1 MWARRPPRLWG
12 SVLLIGSLQV
22 RLFLTY
28 LVIIGVTLGLAALS
42 LFLLLGGY
50 RNSISYGSLDDL
62 GPLVH
67 SQANAE
73 IRLAVESRGTVPDQ
87 APPESQDLLLALR
100 SFFNPSDGERSTGQ
114 TSLAL
119 IDRTGRVIPGY
130 SASPAEYSLENAV
143 VTDVN
148 DSSASPADSRKPRHC
163 QIETPG
169 KPPLLCVRMALSQKV
184 LEAFPGTEAAAII
197 VAKPAASLG
206 EVVGDL
212 MPRLLFSGLI
222 GVAAALVL
230 GFLLSQSVAAP
241 LRNIARAARSVA
253 RGNYRQRVP
262 ATGPTE
268 VRELAANFNR
278 MTEEVQRSQQ
288 TLRDFLANISH
299 ELKTPLTSIH
309 GFSEAILDGTIE
321 DHSGIQRSARIIS
334 DESNRVLRLVQ
345 ELLDLSRL
353 ESGQVSMQQEDLNLN
368 ELFEHVSE
376 VFALRSEDSGVALDM
391 NLQGRPHIRG
401 DFDRLEQVMNNLLD
415 NAFRHTPS
423 GGCVRITS
431 RNFQPDAVQVTV
443 SDTGRG
449 IAPDDVPHLFERFYR
464 SGNNGNGAN
473 GQNGNKKGHG
483 LGLAISR
490 EIVRAHGGE
499 IWATSE
505 PGKGTTFVFSLPT
518 AGRVKAKETR
528 RSR

>member
-1 MWARRPPRLWG
+1 M
-12 SVLLIGSLQV
+12 
-22 RLFLTY
+22 
-28 LVIIGVTLGLAALS
+28 TLGLAALS

-50 RNSISYGSLDDL
+50 RNSISYGSLEDL
-62 GPLVH
+62 GPLVD

-73 IRLAVESRGTVPDQ
+73 IRLAVESRSTIPDQ
-87 APPESQDLLLALR
+87 PPPESQDLLLALR
-100 SFFNPSDGERSTGQ
+100 SFFNSSDGERSTGQ

-119 IDRTGRVIPGY
+119 IDRNGRVIPGY
-130 SASPAEYSLENAV
+130 SASPADYSLENAV
-143 VTDVN
+143 VKDV
-148 DSSASPADSRKPRHC
+148 ASPSTSPPGARKAVRC
-163 QIETPG
+163 QIAVPG

-268 VRELAANFNR
+268 VRELAASFNR

-288 TLRDFLANISH
+288 TLRDLLANISH

-309 GFSEAILDGTIE
+309 GFSEALLDGTI
-321 DHSGIQRSARIIS
+321 DDPPGIQRSARVIS
-334 DESNRVLRLVQ
+334 DESTRVLRLVQ

-353 ESGQVSMQQEDLNLN
+353 ESGQVSMQQDDVNLN
-368 ELFEHVSE
+368 ELFEHVTE
-376 VFALRSEDSGVALDM
+376 VFALRSEDSGVALNV

-415 NAFRHTPS
+415 NAFRHTPK
-423 GGCVRITS
+423 GGTVRITS
-431 RNFQPDAVQVTV
+431 RNFQPETVQITV
-443 SDTGRG
+443 SDTGCG
-449 IAPDDVPHLFERFYR
+449 ISPEEVPHLFERFYR
-464 SGNNGNGAN
+464 SGNNPNGA
-473 GQNGNKKGHG
+473 KKGHG

-490 EIVRAHGGE
+490 EIIRAHGGE

-505 PGKGTTFVFSLPT
+505 PGKGTTFVFSLP
-518 AGRVKAKETR
+518 AGGRVTPKEAAKR
-528 RSR
+528 RR

>member
-1 MWARRPPRLWG
+1 MATNWWKRPRTGSGG
-12 SVLLIGSLQV
+12 SVSLIGSLQV

-50 RNSISYGSLDDL
+50 RNSISYGSLEDL
-62 GPLVH
+62 GPLVD

-73 IRLAVESRGTVPDQ
+73 IRAAVERARIPGGPTPGT
-87 APPESQDLLLALR
+87 QDLLLALS
-100 SFFNPSDGERSTGQ
+100 SFFNSRSGERATGE

-119 IDRTGRVIPGY
+119 IDRNGTVIPGF
-130 SASPAEYSLENAV
+130 SAGPASSYIDGASVRLVEAKALATSGDRAPQHCRLEVEGRA
-143 VTDVN
+143 
-148 DSSASPADSRKPRHC
+148 
-163 QIETPG
+163 
-169 KPPLLCVRMALSQKV
+169 PLLCVSMPLSTAV
-184 LEAFPGTEAAAII
+184 IEAFPETQAAAII

-206 EVVGDL
+206 QVVGDL

-268 VRELAANFNR
+268 VRDLAANFNR

-309 GFSEAILDGTIE
+309 GFSEALLDGTI
-321 DHSGIQRSARIIS
+321 DDPSGIQRSARIIN

-345 ELLDLSRL
+345 ELLDLSRI
-353 ESGQVSMQQEDLNLN
+353 ESGQVPMGQDALNLN
-368 ELFEHVSE
+368 ELFDHIAE
-376 VFALRSEDSGVALDM
+376 VFALRSEDTGVKLEM
-391 NLQGRPHIRG
+391 NLQGRPRILG

-423 GGCVRITS
+423 GGTVRITS
-431 RNFQPDAVQVTV
+431 RNFQPDTVQVTV

-449 IAPDDVPHLFERFYR
+449 ISAEDLPHLFERFYR
-464 SGNNGNGAN
+464 SSATNES
-473 GQNGNKKGHG
+473 KRGHG

-505 PGKGTTFVFSLPT
+505 PGKGTTFVFTLPA
-518 AGRVKAKETR
+518 AGRPARKAANL
-528 RSR
+528 

>member
-1 MWARRPPRLWG
+1 M
-12 SVLLIGSLQV
+12 
-22 RLFLTY
+22 
-28 LVIIGVTLGLAALS
+28 TLGLAALS

-50 RNSISYGSLDDL
+50 RNSISYGSLEDL
-62 GPLVH
+62 GPLVD

-73 IRLAVESRGTVPDQ
+73 IRLAVESRSTIPDQ
-87 APPESQDLLLALR
+87 PPPESQDLLLALR
-100 SFFNPSDGERSTGQ
+100 SFFNPSDSEHSTGQ

-119 IDRTGRVIPGY
+119 IDTNGRVIPGY
-130 SASPAEYSLENAV
+130 SASPADYSLENAV
-143 VTDVN
+143 VKDVTDP
-148 DSSASPADSRKPRHC
+148 SSSPTDGRKAIHC
-163 QIETPG
+163 QIEVPG

-268 VRELAANFNR
+268 VRELAASFNR

-288 TLRDFLANISH
+288 TLRDLLANISH

-309 GFSEAILDGTIE
+309 GFSEALLDGTI
-321 DHSGIQRSARIIS
+321 DDPPGIQRSARIIS
-334 DESNRVLRLVQ
+334 DESTRVLRLVQ

-353 ESGQVSMQQEDLNLN
+353 ESGQVSMQQDDVNLN
-368 ELFEHVSE
+368 ELFEHVTE
-376 VFALRSEDSGVALDM
+376 VFALRSEDSGVALNM
-391 NLQGRPHIRG
+391 NLQGYPHIRG

-415 NAFRHTPS
+415 NAFRHTPT
-423 GGCVRITS
+423 GGTVRITL
-431 RNFQPDAVQVTV
+431 RNFQPETVQITV
-443 SDTGRG
+443 SDTGCG
-449 IAPDDVPHLFERFYR
+449 ISPDEVPHLFERFYR
-464 SGNNGNGAN
+464 SGNSGNSPA
-473 GQNGNKKGHG
+473 GNKKGHG

-518 AGRVKAKETR
+518 AGRSWPKEGTKR
-528 RSR
+528 RR

>member
-1 MWARRPPRLWG
+1 M
-12 SVLLIGSLQV
+12 
-22 RLFLTY
+22 
-28 LVIIGVTLGLAALS
+28 TLGLAALS

-62 GPLVH
+62 GSLVD

-73 IRLAVESRGTVPDQ
+73 IQAAVRNAGSIPGQP
-87 APPESQDLLLALR
+87 APESQDLLLAL
-100 SFFNPSDGERSTGQ
+100 SAFFNNRSGDQATGE

-119 IDRTGRVIPGY
+119 VDRDGKVIPGY
-130 SASPAEYSLENAV
+130 SAGPASSYLDGAKVILVEAASTPSPAGNR
-143 VTDVN
+143 
-148 DSSASPADSRKPRHC
+148 SARHC
-163 QIETPG
+163 RVEVAGQ
-169 KPPLLCVRMALSQKV
+169 PPLLCVSMPLSPTV
-184 LEAFPGTEAAAII
+184 LEAFPRTEAAAII

-268 VRELAANFNR
+268 VRDLAANFNR

-309 GFSEAILDGTIE
+309 GFSEALLDGTI
-321 DHSGIQRSARIIS
+321 DDPTGIQRSARIIN

-345 ELLDLSRL
+345 ELLDLSRI
-353 ESGQVSMQQEDLNLN
+353 ESGQVSMEQDNLNLN
-368 ELFEHVSE
+368 ELFEHVAE
-376 VFALRSEDSGVALDM
+376 VFALRSEDSGVKLEI
-391 NLQGRPHIRG
+391 NLQGQPQIRG
-401 DFDRLEQVMNNLLD
+401 DFDRLEQVLNNLLD
-415 NAFRHTPS
+415 NAFRHTPE
-423 GGCVRITS
+423 GGTVRITS
-431 RNFQPDAVQVTV
+431 RNFQPDVVQVTV
-443 SDTGRG
+443 SDTGCG
-449 IAPDDVPHLFERFYR
+449 ISDDDLPHLFERFYR
-464 SGNNGNGAN
+464 ARANNN
-473 GQNGNKKGHG
+473 QKKGHG

-505 PGKGTTFVFSLPT
+505 PNKGTTFVFTLPT
-518 AGRVKAKETR
+518 AGRPARKAANR
-528 RSR
+528 